1 MPAVFPPFCG
11 ATSAK
16 CFLLGHHFLSK
27 IALIRTL
34 S

>member
-11 ATSAK
+11 AK
-16 CFLLGHHFLSK
+16 CLLFWHHFVSK
-27 IALIRTL
+27 IVIIRTF